1 MDDLDNKQRN
11 KKQFKPKCKT
21 NTIRTNLKIMKSV
34 FVSNQLLL
42 WKMRV
47 YLIRCRPQFGFI
59 KLALTQPLFTEVSVL
74 SQESGRSYICVL
86 VVMYLCVTSCIC
98 VFGLSILPFFYD
110 FDI

>member
-74 SQESGRSYICVL
+74 SQECGRSY
-86 VVMYLCVTSCIC
+86 IC